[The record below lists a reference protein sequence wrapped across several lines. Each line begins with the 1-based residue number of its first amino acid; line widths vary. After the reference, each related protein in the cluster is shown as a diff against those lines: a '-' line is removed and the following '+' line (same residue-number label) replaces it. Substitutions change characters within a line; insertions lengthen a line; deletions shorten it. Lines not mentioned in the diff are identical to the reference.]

1 MKSPSKQ
8 KHQDICLARGVMS
21 RSVFAHAATL
31 HRRCVIN
38 NEPTTTVAPK
48 MRLELEEVQGM
59 VRLLKAAKRIP
70 TPERLAVVAQLDPG
84 LDDSDVADIFGQTP
98 EWSAWVRQNAD
109 AIRASHPLPPAVEW
123 LTEDLQPDSVTAL
136 QIADGCR
143 ELRNLRDA
151 GKVAGRVMDRLFSRR

>member
-1 MKSPSKQ
+1 
-8 KHQDICLARGVMS
+8 
-21 RSVFAHAATL
+21 
-31 HRRCVIN
+31 
-38 NEPTTTVAPK
+38 

-59 VRLLKAAKRIP
+59 VRLLKAARRMP

-123 LTEDLQPDSVTAL
+123 LTEDLQPDSVTVS
-136 QIADGCR
+136 QIAAGCR
-143 ELRNLRDA
+143 ELRSLRAA
-151 GKVAGRVMDRLFSRR
+151 GMQTGIAMDRLFSRRAK